1 MKRPRWGWFEA
12 ARFVVLLAVLFAP
25 PAAAPVAAADDA
37 NVDGVQRLDRAE
49 FVLSDAA
56 EPPGDSAAWLPAT
69 LPDRR
74 QAVPPETRG
83 AGWYRLT
90 FDLAA
95 PPQELQALYMP
106 RLRVAGQAFV
116 NGRLVGQTAPIEQP
130 ATGRVPRL
138 FSVPPDLLRT
148 GRNTLHLRLE
158 WASPG
163 SAQLGPVQVGPQA
176 ALLPRQQARHWQ
188 AITGL
193 QLLATVSATLGI
205 FMLLLWS
212 RRRQEAALGW
222 FGLTALSYVLF
233 LGDSIFVRAPV
244 APGLLN
250 AISQFGG
257 ALVDV
262 SIILFALRYAGWRWP
277 RTEWALWGLV
287 PLYQV
292 FGSWPDPVPEVI
304 VISVASTW
312 VVIFAITAWRRRTGE
327 SLALALASVCWPL
340 SDLWRQ
346 YFAAPDGVIVEPY
359 SFLPLFLV
367 MGWILVNRF
376 ARSLSESE
384 QLNVELT
391 RRVEA
396 KRVELEQNYQR
407 LHSLEKH
414 QAIAAERQRIMS
426 DMHDGIGGQLISTLS
441 LVEHGKAE
449 SHEVAAALRDCIDDL
464 RLAIDSLEPTDDDLL
479 PVLGNLRYRI
489 EGRLKQQGITLDWK
503 VEDVP
508 RFAGLTPQNVLHIL
522 RILQE
527 AFTNIVKHA
536 GASRIQVETGVQ
548 SARDRMFIRVR
559 DNGRG
564 FSHARPEG
572 RGLTNM
578 LRRARL
584 IGGDLH
590 VLPTDQGTTLELW
603 LPVGGE

>member
-1 MKRPRWGWFEA
+1 MRHPGWGWSEPM
-12 ARFVVLLAVLFAP
+12 RRLLLLLPWLALL
-25 PAAAPVAAADDA
+25 AAAPFASASDA
-37 NVDGVQRLDRAE
+37 GAQAVQRLDRAE

-56 EPPGDSAAWLPAT
+56 APPGDSAAWLPAT

-74 QAVPPETRG
+74 QAARPETRG
-83 AGWYRLT
+83 ALWYRLS

-95 PPQELQALYMP
+95 PPQALQALYVA

-116 NGRLVGQTAPIEQP
+116 NGRLVGQTEPIEHP
-130 ATGRVPRL
+130 ATVRVPRL
-138 FSVPPDLLRT
+138 FSIPPDLLHA
-148 GRNTLHLRLE
+148 GRNTVHLRLE
-158 WASPG
+158 WTSPYA
-163 SAQLGPVQVGPQA
+163 AQLGPVQVGPQA

-212 RRRQEAALGW
+212 RRREEAALGW
-222 FGLTALSYVLF
+222 FGLTALSYTLF

-244 APGLLN
+244 APGLLF
-250 AISQFGG
+250 AIAQIGG

-277 RTEWALWGLV
+277 RAEWAVWGLV

-292 FGSWPDPVPEVI
+292 AGAWPAPVFEVI

-312 VVIFAITAWRRRTGE
+312 VVIFAIVAWPRRTGE

-340 SDLWRQ
+340 SDLWQ
-346 YFAAPDGVIVEPY
+346 QTLAAPDGWIVEPY

-376 ARSLSESE
+376 AHSLGESE
-384 QLNVELT
+384 QLNADLT
-391 RRVEA
+391 ERVEA

-407 LHSLEKH
+407 LNTLEQQ
-414 QAIAAERQRIMS
+414 QAVAAERQRIMS

-441 LVEHGKAE
+441 LVEHGKAA

-464 RLAIDSLEPTDDDLL
+464 RLAIDSLEPTDDELL

-489 EGRLKQQGITLDWK
+489 EGRLKQQGIALDWQ
-503 VEDVP
+503 VEEVP
-508 RFAGLTPQNVLHIL
+508 KLACLTPQNVLHIL

-548 SARDRMFIRVR
+548 PASGLMFIRVR
-559 DNGRG
+559 DNGCG
-564 FSHARPEG
+564 FRPDRPEG
-572 RGLTNM
+572 RGLANM
-578 LRRARL
+578 LRRART

-590 VLPTDQGTTLELW
+590 VLPTDRGTTLELL

>member
-1 MKRPRWGWFEA
+1 M
-12 ARFVVLLAVLFAP
+12 
-25 PAAAPVAAADDA
+25 
-37 NVDGVQRLDRAE
+37 
-49 FVLSDAA
+49 
-56 EPPGDSAAWLPAT
+56 
-69 LPDRR
+69 
-74 QAVPPETRG
+74 PPESRG
-83 AGWYRLT
+83 AGWYRLS
-90 FDLAA
+90 FDLAG
-95 PPQELQALYMP
+95 PPQELQALYVL
-106 RLRVAGQAFV
+106 RLRVVGQAFV

-130 ATGRVPRL
+130 ATGRIPHL
-138 FSVPPDLLRT
+138 FSVPPYLLHA

-158 WASPG
+158 WTSPR

-176 ALLPRQQARHWQ
+176 SLLPRQQARHWQ

-212 RRRQEAALGW
+212 RRRKEAALSW
-222 FGLTALSYVLF
+222 FGLTALSYTLF
-233 LGDSIFVRAPV
+233 LGDSIFVRVPV
-244 APGLLN
+244 APGLLD

-277 RTEWALWGLV
+277 RAEWALWGLV

-292 FGSWPDPVPEVI
+292 TTSWPGPVSEFI
-304 VISVASTW
+304 VVSVASTW
-312 VVIFAITAWRRRTGE
+312 VVIFASVAWRRRTAE
-327 SLALALASVCWPL
+327 SLALAFASVCWPL
-340 SDLWRQ
+340 SDLWQQ

-384 QLNVELT
+384 QLNAELT
-391 RRVEA
+391 QRVQA
-396 KRVELEQNYQR
+396 KRVELEQNYRR
-407 LHSLEKH
+407 LHALEQQ
-414 QAIAAERQRIMS
+414 QAVTAERQRIMS
-426 DMHDGIGGQLISTLS
+426 DIHDGIGGQLISTLS
-441 LVEHGKAE
+441 LVEHGKAA

-464 RLAIDSLEPTDDDLL
+464 RLAIDSLEPTDDDSL

-489 EGRLKQQGITLDWK
+489 EGRLKQQGIALEWK
-503 VEDVP
+503 VEEVP
-508 RFAGLTPQNVLHIL
+508 KLACLTPQNVLHIL
-522 RILQE
+522 CILQE

-536 GASRIQVETGVQ
+536 GASRIQVGTGAH

-564 FSHARPEG
+564 FSTTRLEG

-578 LRRARL
+578 LRRART

-590 VLPTDQGTTLELW
+590 VLPTDQGTTLELL